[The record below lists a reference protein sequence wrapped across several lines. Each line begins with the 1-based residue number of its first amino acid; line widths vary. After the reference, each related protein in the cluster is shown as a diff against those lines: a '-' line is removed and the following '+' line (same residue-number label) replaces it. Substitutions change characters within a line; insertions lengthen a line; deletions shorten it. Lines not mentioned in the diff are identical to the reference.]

1 MSSESVNQSEAM
13 SGSTSA
19 SRKSAQGKSWQ
30 YLVVLGAFS
39 VIVFFS
45 FFAVVYLAPAHSTV
59 ALETTVVGNVQK
71 ATLDAVTGTK
81 PQLRSADH
89 DVTSSK
95 ALAVVSPPINPTLC
109 NKVELVVNSTIGVG
123 TVTIAVH
130 HDWAPLGAA
139 RFCELVNAKFY
150 DDVRFFRVLKVHF
163 ESKFLISISLSH
175 Q

>member
-1 MSSESVNQSEAM
+1 MSSESVNQFKDM

-19 SRKSAQGKSWQ
+19 ARKSAQGKSWQ

-45 FFAVVYLAPAHSTV
+45 FFAVVYLAPAHSAV
-59 ALETTVVGNVQK
+59 VLETTVVDNVQK
-71 ATLDAVTGTK
+71 TTLDAVTDTK

-89 DVTSSK
+89 EVTSSK
-95 ALAVVSPPINPTLC
+95 ALAVVSPSTNPTLC
-109 NKVELVVNSTIGVG
+109 NTVELVVNSTIGVG
-123 TVTIAVH
+123 TVTVAVH

-150 DDVRFFRVLKVHF
+150 DDVRFFRVLKVYLSQNF
-163 ESKFLISISLSH
+163 SSFIPLSLT
-175 Q
+175 